1 MDQTAV
7 VVALCAALGGV
18 ALGGLALAIARAQSV
33 DPAALRAAVESRG
46 WRFDDRTDASRW
58 CYRAEPSDGGWA
70 IELTRAK
77 GDTGSRRADQWTTA
91 YTATEPALRE
101 GLLAVRPGAPLPR
114 EVIELSGA
122 EFLQPI
128 LQRALAAMFGGDP
141 GEVTRLE
148 VVSTGDEGFDRG
160 HAAVGSDAALGRRL
174 LDARVREALGAW
186 RAKGEPAMLLGV
198 NGLRVALHGGAV
210 TDAAGLAALAEYG
223 EALRRALRATGVV
236 EGA

>member
-18 ALGGLALAIARAQSV
+18 ALGGLALAIARSQTV

-46 WRFDDRTDASRW
+46 WRFDDRTDPSRW
-58 CYRAEPSDGGWA
+58 CYRMTPASGGWA

-77 GDTGSRRADQWTTA
+77 TPAGSRRADRWTTA
-91 YTATEPALRE
+91 YTAAAPALRE

-141 GEVTRLE
+141 GVVTRLE
-148 VVSTGDEGFDRG
+148 VVSTGDDAFDRA
-160 HAAVGSDAALGRRL
+160 HAAVGSDAAQGRRL

-210 TDAAGLAALAEYG
+210 TDAEGLAALAEYG
-223 EALRRALRATGVV
+223 EGLRRALASTG
-236 EGA
+236 EMGGA